1 MPNDPNPWTVLSSEN
16 LYENDFIRLIRHR
29 VRCAADTEGEYGVV
43 QYKQLGVR
51 ILPIDQ
57 EGHTWLVG
65 QHRFAVG
72 AYSWE
77 LPAGGGDLGE
87 LPEKAAARELQEEV
101 GLRASQWAEL
111 NRLTP
116 AGSMLDL
123 REFSYLAWDLSRAE
137 KSPDPQERLQIRR
150 LPFSEA
156 VQMALNGGIANAG
169 AAATILMAHV
179 KALRGDLSPEVS
191 RLLR

>member
-16 LYENDFIRLIRHR
+16 LYENEFISLIRHR
-29 VRCAADTEGEYGVV
+29 VRDAADAEGEYGVV
-43 QYKQLGVR
+43 QYMQLGVR

-101 GLRASQWAEL
+101 GLQASQWAEL

-123 REFSYLAWDLSRAE
+123 REVSYLAWDLSRAE

-179 KALRGDLSPEVS
+179 KALRGDLSREVS